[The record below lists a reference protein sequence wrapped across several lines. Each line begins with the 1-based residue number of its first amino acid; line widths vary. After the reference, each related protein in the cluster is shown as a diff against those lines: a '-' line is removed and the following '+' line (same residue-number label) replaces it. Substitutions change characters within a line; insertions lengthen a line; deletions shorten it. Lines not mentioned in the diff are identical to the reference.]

1 MIFTRT
7 KLPDSAIIDVERR
20 GDERGYLARV
30 FCEREFADAG
40 LPIRWV
46 QGSSIY
52 SPQRHTLRGL
62 HFQEAPHAEN
72 FDGLP
77 RGPGQHAGR
86 AAVVLEGRFDTDRVP
101 HGTGLGGAA
110 GSPRAWRMVSDR
122 FNPLDTLHQGVLLG
136 GEASIAYNK
145 R

>member
-62 HFQEAPHAEN
+62 AWPEAPRRIISERDLAWP
-72 FDGLP
+72 DYAP
-77 RGPGQHAGR
+77 A
-86 AAVVLEGRFDTDRVP
+86 
-101 HGTGLGGAA
+101 AA
-110 GSPRAWRMVSDR
+110 GA
-122 FNPLDTLHQGVLLG
+122 
-136 GEASIAYNK
+136 
-145 R
+145 